1 MGLSA
6 VGSLCVVM
14 GLLLLIGCSDSVQ
27 VTGGDSVKV
36 TGEGEHGV
44 TNQAPTLREGPYI
57 INARSPTGGYRDP
70 SKYQSPPVNFPSPN
84 GPVTPSPTTTT
95 SSGASLFVP
104 GSEFYMIMDGSVTGE
119 GYHSNR
125 DAVDNGRGLNV
136 KESSSAIYGNL
147 SLASEFIIS
156 IQADSGINS
165 TSVLSRRTLSFDGKS
180 YEELERCSNNG
191 DYFQNRLVS
200 GAVRKDELLAASLVN
215 TTNSATTGFYR
226 SDTGYKM
233 DSKFSGTY
241 SSTARFQN
249 TSEISDYYAGRLQIT
264 RIIHGREN
272 YTFTCPAD
280 SPLCL
285 GEWLPQMM

>member
-6 VGSLCVVM
+6 VGSLCVVL

-57 INARSPTGGYRDP
+57 INARSPTDGYRDP
-70 SKYQSPPVNFPSPN
+70 STYQSPPVNFPSP
-84 GPVTPSPTTTT
+84 GPEPLPPATTT
-95 SSGASLFVP
+95 SSGASLFGP
-104 GSEFYMIMDGSVTGE
+104 GSAFYMIMDGSVTGV

-125 DAVDNGRGLNV
+125 DTVDNGKGLNV
-136 KESSSAIYGNL
+136 KQSSSAIYGNL

-156 IQADSGINS
+156 SQSDSSINS
-165 TSVLSRRTLSFDGKS
+165 TSVVSRRTLTFDGKD
-180 YEELERCSNNG
+180 YEELERCFNNG
-191 DYFQNRLVS
+191 DYIQNRLVS
-200 GAVRKDELLAASLVN
+200 GAVRKDEVLAASLEN

-226 SDTGYKM
+226 RDTGYKM
-233 DSKFSGTY
+233 DSRFSGTY

-272 YTFTCPAD
+272 YTITCPTD
-280 SPLCL
+280 SPPCL